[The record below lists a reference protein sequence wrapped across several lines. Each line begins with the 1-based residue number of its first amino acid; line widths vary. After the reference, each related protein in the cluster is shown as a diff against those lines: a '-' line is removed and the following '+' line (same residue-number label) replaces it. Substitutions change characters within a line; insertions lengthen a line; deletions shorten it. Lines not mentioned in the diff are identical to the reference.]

1 MANSNK
7 IPKFTISKKNTSLIV
22 FVSIFVVGTIGYYFW
37 SKSKNLY
44 KSKDYLK
51 DFKSIT
57 KFQDW
62 MDINHPNWV
71 NGKNLNKGKG
81 YGMYV
86 GENTERAWQNYGKE
100 YLNIK

>member
-1 MANSNK
+1 M
-7 IPKFTISKKNTSLIV
+7 SKKNNSFIV
-22 FVSIFVVGTIGYYFW
+22 LSSIFVIGLIGYYFW
-37 SKSKNLY
+37 SKNKNFY
-44 KSKDYLK
+44 KSVDYLK
-51 DFKSIT
+51 DFNSIT